1 MRGRKPEYLRYPMR
15 ACCDCTCRCG
25 RADAFTVLFR
35 SLQPKLLP
43 EASGV
48 FFGLTLSTGKAELV
62 RAVLESIGFM
72 LRENLE
78 LLRSLGVDAKRVH
91 FFGGGSKNAFWN
103 QMIADI
109 TGTELVLMEQN
120 ECGSMGRGDAR
131 CRADGRL
138 GDDHR
143 SAALQ
148 QDRTDRSPE
157 RAGPCGI

>member
-1 MRGRKPEYLRYPMR
+1 M
-15 ACCDCTCRCG
+15 
-25 RADAFTVLFR
+25 
-35 SLQPKLLP
+35 P

-120 ECGSMGRGDAR
+120 ECGSMGAAMLAAVQMGDWETITEAQR
-131 CRADGRL
+131 CNRIAQIVHPNAQVHAVYEPFYR
-138 GDDHR
+138 R
-143 SAALQ
+143 YQ
-148 QDRTDRSPE
+148 QVFQCNEILFQKGTKS
-157 RAGPCGI
+157 I